1 MRSYHC
7 FLVGKVIPHSIF
19 WCLRDPIALAFD
31 LFMILFPVLVR
42 LLFLILDLDL
52 PVPAVGFGHEL
63 LVRAPIVFSE

>member
-7 FLVGKVIPHSIF
+7 FIVGKVIPHSIF

-42 LLFLILDLDL
+42 LLF
-52 PVPAVGFGHEL
+52 
-63 LVRAPIVFSE
+63 